1 MKTVVSMIRLPPPP
15 NPRRAMKTAREAQF
29 GAAPATVA
37 NIEHMNSE
45 TLKANRRP
53 MISALSPQK
62 RAPKSI
68 PM

>member
-1 MKTVVSMIRLPPPP
+1 MKTVVSIIKFPPPP
-15 NPRRAMKTAREAQF
+15 NPSKAMKTAREAQF
-29 GAAPATVA
+29 GAAPAIVA
-37 NIEHMNSE
+37 NIEHINSE